1 MAPIFK
7 LPMRVAIQR
16 AWDNGQDIF
25 EWEDANDQQV
35 ERDLFLEVAETME
48 QAFDKG
54 AGGGVR
60 MPRGMDERFEDPS
73 DEVEEEDAVADEET
87 METSVE
93 SEAKDRETAAATED
107 RSDQQRTAST
117 TDSDS
122 STSEA
127 RETDDEPLNIRED
140 WDSATIYVEPEQS
153 EDVEITFTRLKK
165 QLKREDITLE
175 KNKHFYRGV
184 FEVAFGEHQEET
196 KEKIREL
203 ARKTSISESLI
214 HRFSNIMRM
223 AGIERGAQNRPS
235 PVLLNAKM
243 NRHSRYYR
251 VVGEKHSFGGCSFW
265 VGSPST
271 RGAFRQSKVDF
282 ESSGRSPPE
291 KG

>member
-1 MAPIFK
+1 
-7 LPMRVAIQR
+7 
-16 AWDNGQDIF
+16 
-25 EWEDANDQQV
+25 
-35 ERDLFLEVAETME
+35 
-48 QAFDKG
+48 
-54 AGGGVR
+54 
-60 MPRGMDERFEDPS
+60 MDERFEDPS

-140 WDSATIYVEPEQS
+140 WDSATIYVETGAKRRRRDHVHSTE
-153 EDVEITFTRLKK
+153 K
-165 QLKREDITLE
+165 QLKREDITLG

-203 ARKTSISESLI
+203 AKED
-214 HRFSNIMRM
+214 
-223 AGIERGAQNRPS
+223 
-235 PVLLNAKM
+235 
-243 NRHSRYYR
+243 
-251 VVGEKHSFGGCSFW
+251 
-265 VGSPST
+265 
-271 RGAFRQSKVDF
+271 VDQ
-282 ESSGRSPPE
+282 
-291 KG
+291 

>member
-1 MAPIFK
+1 
-7 LPMRVAIQR
+7 MRWKRRTRSQTR
-16 AWDNGQDIF
+16 
-25 EWEDANDQQV
+25 
-35 ERDLFLEVAETME
+35 
-48 QAFDKG
+48 
-54 AGGGVR
+54 
-60 MPRGMDERFEDPS
+60 
-73 DEVEEEDAVADEET
+73 ET

-203 ARKTSISESLI
+203 AKED
-214 HRFSNIMRM
+214 
-223 AGIERGAQNRPS
+223 
-235 PVLLNAKM
+235 
-243 NRHSRYYR
+243 
-251 VVGEKHSFGGCSFW
+251 
-265 VGSPST
+265 
-271 RGAFRQSKVDF
+271 VDQ
-282 ESSGRSPPE
+282 
-291 KG
+291 